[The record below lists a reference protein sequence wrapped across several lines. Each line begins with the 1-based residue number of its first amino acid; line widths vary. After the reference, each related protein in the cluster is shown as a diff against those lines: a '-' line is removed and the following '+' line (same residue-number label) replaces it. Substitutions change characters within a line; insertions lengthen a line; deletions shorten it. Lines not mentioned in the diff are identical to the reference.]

1 MSELQRLR
9 DAMRFLTQH
18 LPGATELAE
27 IAEQG
32 SVVLDSQR
40 QEDAEKVLTG
50 KKDKIYNQTEFQK
63 ALDEFRRRNF
73 CNLEIGRLYERYIGY
88 LHEIDEWRVS
98 YTGVLG
104 GFEDLGRDLICIRGN
119 EHLVIQTKCWS
130 QKKEIHEK
138 HIYQLHS
145 TVTHYRLQLREAMQ
159 LQRGKAK
166 TKEFMRNLKISGKF
180 YSTTSLSETASKV
193 ARHVAVDFKNEPLK
207 KDYPMIKCNISK
219 VTGEKKYHLPFDP
232 QYDSIIIGNVDGEF
246 YVHTVAEAEAKS
258 FRRVGYILM

>member
-9 DAMRFLTQH
+9 DAMKFLTQH

-73 CNLEIGRLYERYIGY
+73 CNLEIGRLYERYKGY

-119 EHLVIQTKCWS
+119 EYLVIQTKCWS
-130 QKKEIHEK
+130 QKKK
-138 HIYQLHS
+138 
-145 TVTHYRLQLREAMQ
+145 
-159 LQRGKAK
+159 
-166 TKEFMRNLKISGKF
+166 FMRNIFISYTQPLHIIVCNLEKLCNFSLERQRLK
-180 YSTTSLSETASKV
+180 SL
-193 ARHVAVDFKNEPLK
+193 
-207 KDYPMIKCNISK
+207 
-219 VTGEKKYHLPFDP
+219 
-232 QYDSIIIGNVDGEF
+232 
-246 YVHTVAEAEAKS
+246 
-258 FRRVGYILM
+258 